1 MDRAKKTP
9 YNHKYLMNKNSMQN
23 FNIDSYYGVVKNS
36 NVNSYNVGSYKNKPK
51 MLNTYKYQYNN
62 DQDNLNSNSTSSS
75 TLINA
80 TTSLSISPKAST
92 SSFDSNSSN
101 NTYNHFYEELNKK
114 NKANELKQQQQQQ
127 QEQEQEQE
135 QEKVNSEEEERS
147 RRQKEIQALMSGK
160 IHLSKYFNKHYII
173 GDLLG
178 DGAFGFV
185 LTTIRIS
192 DSTEVKIEI
201 NSIY

>member
-9 YNHKYLMNKNSMQN
+9 YNHKYLVNKSSMNS
-23 FNIDSYYGVVKNS
+23 FNIDNYYNIVKN
-36 NVNSYNVGSYKNKPK
+36 NNLNNFNYKNKSK
-51 MLNTYKYQYNN
+51 GLNKYQYSN
-62 DQDNLNSNSTSSS
+62 DQDNINSNSTSSS

-80 TTSLSISPKAST
+80 TTSLTLSPKAST
-92 SSFDSNSSN
+92 SSLDSTSSN
-101 NTYNHFYEELNKK
+101 NTCNRFYEDLNKK
-114 NKANELKQQQQQQ
+114 NQNLKAQQQQ
-127 QEQEQEQE
+127 QEQDSE
-135 QEKVNSEEEERS
+135 QEKANSEEEERS

-185 LTTIRIS
+185 LTAIRIS
-192 DSTEVKIEI
+192 DSIEVLFYKI
-201 NSIY
+201 